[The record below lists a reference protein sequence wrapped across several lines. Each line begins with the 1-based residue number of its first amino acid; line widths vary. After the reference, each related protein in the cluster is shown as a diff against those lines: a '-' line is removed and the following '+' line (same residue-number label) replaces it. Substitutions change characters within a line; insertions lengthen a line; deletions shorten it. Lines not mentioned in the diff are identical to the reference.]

1 MARIEPNPTPR
12 HQSLWSDLLVIAL
25 FGSIL
30 LGALHVEQEWRAP
43 LRTSAPIDLSPSV
56 LPLYALYSLARSWI
70 AYALSLVFTILVA
83 SWAYYDPRARRIIL
97 PALDVLQSIPVLGF
111 LPGLVLALVRIFP
124 NSNTGLELACVIMI
138 LTGQVWNMA
147 FSYYDSLQGVPAEHR
162 NLARL
167 YDFSPWQRFWRVE
180 LPFGA
185 QSLVYNSMVSMAG
198 GWFFLSITEAF
209 RLGDQDFRLPGIG
222 SYMSEA
228 VARGNVPAQLY
239 GVVAMA
245 VVIITVDRLVW
256 WPLVRWA
263 RRFNLDDF
271 AGASS
276 DTGGTGRLSLWLERS
291 AAWRRI
297 TLTGAKI
304 TDALLR
310 RRHAPHS
317 RSATKPQ
324 SRRPFRTWLGHAA
337 LGGLILVAGYA
348 LVRLGLL
355 IIRLDAGDWHDI
367 ALATGCTS
375 LRVFTALAL
384 SVLWT
389 VPAGVWLG
397 LHPSLSNRL
406 QPLIQF
412 AASFPAPMV
421 YPWILA
427 LVIAVGGTLSWG
439 AIPLIMLGT
448 QWYILFNVASAASA
462 IPNDIRSCAAL
473 LNLSGMRRWTRYLL
487 PAIAPGLV
495 TGCITAAGGAWNAT
509 IVSEYIHSGTEI
521 VRTTGLGAYISHA
534 TDAGDYPQ
542 LAAGVI
548 VMAVIVVVVNR
559 FVWKKLQTLAN
570 ERCRFG

>member
-1 MARIEPNPTPR
+1 MARTATTTAPR

-25 FGSIL
+25 FGSVL

-43 LRTSAPIDLSPSV
+43 LRASAPIDLSPSV

-70 AYALSLVFTILVA
+70 AYGLSLIFTILVA
-83 SWAYYDPRARRIIL
+83 SWAYYDTRARRIIL

-111 LPGLVLALVRIFP
+111 LPGLVLALVKLFP
-124 NSNTGLELACVIMI
+124 HSNTGLELACVIMI

-228 VARGNVPAQLY
+228 VARGDVTAQLS
-239 GVVAMA
+239 GVAAMG

-263 RRFNLDDF
+263 RKFNLDDF
-271 AGASS
+271 AGSS
-276 DTGGTGRLSLWLERS
+276 LDTGGPSRLSLWLERS

-317 RSATKPQ
+317 VLITPQ
-324 SRRPFRTWLGHAA
+324 KHTSINTRLGHGA
-337 LGGLILVAGYA
+337 LGGLILVATYA
-348 LVRLGLL
+348 LFRLGLL
-355 IIRLDAGDWHDI
+355 MTRLNAADWHDI

-375 LRVFTALAL
+375 LRVFCALAF

-427 LVIAVGGTLSWG
+427 LVIAVGGTLTWG

-473 LNLSGMRRWTRYLL
+473 MNLSGVRRWTRYLL

-509 IVSEYIHSGTEI
+509 IVSEYIHSGTDI

-548 VMAVIVVVVNR
+548 VMAVIVVLINR